1 MSDYN
6 YPCSTKTVA
15 VVGHDDHTVQVPK
28 TVVLTSKICVVFKE
42 IKRKCNVL
50 MYDLKIFGAF
60 DSNGDLV
67 GHTFF
72 LKR

>member
-28 TVVLTSKICVVFKE
+28 TVFLTSKICVVFKE
-42 IKRKCNVL
+42 IKKKCNVL
-50 MYDLKIFGAF
+50 MNDLKIFGAF

-72 LKR
+72 LIR